1 MEPEPILKLK
11 GITKAFP
18 GVIALKGVDFEL
30 REGEV
35 HVLVGANGA
44 GKSTLVKILAGVY
57 QADEG
62 EIFFDGEPLSIR
74 TPEHALEMGISIVY
88 QNFNLITKMDV
99 AQNIF
104 LNREPV
110 KGPFIKRMDWHRVY
124 SETKTILKRLH
135 LDIHPRT
142 KVGDLTVA
150 DHQMIEIAKALAI
163 QSRILIL
170 DEPTS
175 CLSEQETD
183 ELFTRLSQLRDEGV
197 AILYISHRLEEIK
210 RIGNRVTV
218 FRDGERVG
226 SEAIE
231 KMTIEKIIKMM
242 LGRDIQSIYPFRP
255 RTPGEELLSVHG
267 LSLAGTFENITFVL
281 KRGEILGI
289 TGLVGA
295 KRTEVAHAI
304 FGALPVDSGSVSYQ
318 GKPIEFRSP
327 GDAINAGIGLL
338 PEDKSK
344 HGMFSILSV
353 ASNITSA
360 GLKLLSKALCLNPN
374 RERIVAE
381 EFIDR
386 FNIRTPSAK
395 TQIGSLSGGNQ
406 QKTMLAKSMFTRS
419 EVLIFDEPTKGI
431 DVGAKEEIYRL
442 MMDLATGGKGI
453 VMISSDIP
461 EILGMS
467 DRILVM
473 KEGRVTA
480 KMSRDEATQE
490 KILEAAL

>member
-1 MEPEPILKLK
+1 MEPEPTLKLK

-30 REGEV
+30 RKGEI

-57 QADEG
+57 QPDKGQVLFEG
-62 EIFFDGEPLSIR
+62 EPVSIR
-74 TPEHALEMGISIVY
+74 TPEQALAMGISIVY

-110 KGPFIKRMDWHRVY
+110 KGPFIKRMDWRRVY
-124 SETKTILKRLH
+124 SDTKTILERLH
-135 LDIHPRT
+135 LDIDPRT

-175 CLSEQETD
+175 CLSKQETD

-226 SEAIE
+226 SEPIE
-231 KMTIEKIIKMM
+231 NMTLEKTINMM
-242 LGRDIQSIYPFRP
+242 LGRDIQNIYPWRARP
-255 RTPGEELLSVHG
+255 LGEELFSVHG
-267 LSLAGTFENITFVL
+267 LSLAGTFDNVSFAL
-281 KRGEILGI
+281 RRGEILGI
-289 TGLVGA
+289 SGLVGA
-295 KRTEVAHAI
+295 KRTEVVHAI
-304 FGALPVDSGSVSYQ
+304 FGALPVDSGRVSYQ
-318 GKPIEFRSP
+318 GKPVEFATP
-327 GDAINAGIGLL
+327 GDAIAAGIGLL

-353 ASNITSA
+353 TSNITSA
-360 GLKLLSKALCLNPN
+360 GLKFLSKLWCLNLK
-374 RERIVAE
+374 RERTVAE
-381 EFIDR
+381 GLIDR
-386 FNIRTPSAK
+386 LNIRTPSAK

-406 QKTMLAKSMFTRS
+406 QKAMLAKSLFTHS
-419 EVLIFDEPTKGI
+419 EVLVFDEPTKGI
-431 DVGAKEEIYRL
+431 DVGAKEEIYHL
-442 MMDLATGGKGI
+442 MIDLATEGKGI
-453 VMISSDIP
+453 IMISSEIP

-480 KMSRDEATQE
+480 HMPREEATQE